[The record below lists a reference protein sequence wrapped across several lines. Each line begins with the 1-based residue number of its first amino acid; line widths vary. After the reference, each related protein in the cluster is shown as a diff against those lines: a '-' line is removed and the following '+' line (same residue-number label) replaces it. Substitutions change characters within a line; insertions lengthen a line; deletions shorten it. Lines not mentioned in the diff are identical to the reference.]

1 VAARVSSA
9 FTGRKLLVDNSAF
22 QRGGN
27 EIVRADWLAALEEGY
42 LYRSPILEFEV
53 LYSARNARE
62 HTALSEELEA
72 LRPLDLSDAVVG
84 AALGAQAELARHA
97 AGFHRLP
104 HQDYLVAALAAA
116 HELGVL
122 HYDADFDRIAE
133 HSSLAF
139 ESVWIA
145 SAGTLDKEAADPL
158 RQRRR
163 TIGLGLA
170 QFSGQRAG
178 EVLDNVLDLL
188 DGELRADGLQL
199 PALRRSAS
207 SPAGRSTDGHSAAEL
222 TAEPVAEPPS

>member
-1 VAARVSSA
+1 VAARVSPA
-9 FTGRKLLVDNSAF
+9 FAGRKLVVDNSAF

-27 EIVRADWLAALEEGY
+27 ETVRADWFRALEEGH

-62 HTALSEELEA
+62 HAELTEELQA
-72 LRPLDLSDAVVG
+72 LRPLELSQAVVA

-97 AGFHRLP
+97 AGFHRLA
-104 HQDYLVAALAAA
+104 HQDYLLAAVAAAN
-116 HELGVL
+116 ELGVL

-145 SAGTLDKEAADPL
+145 PAGTLEKEAADPL

-163 TIGLGLA
+163 AVNHGLA
-170 QFSGQRAG
+170 QFSGERAG

-188 DGELRADGLQL
+188 ENELRADGLQP
-199 PALRRSAS
+199 PARR
-207 SPAGRSTDGHSAAEL
+207 
-222 TAEPVAEPPS
+222 

>member
-1 VAARVSSA
+1 MATRVSSA
-9 FTGRKLLVDNSAF
+9 FKGRKLVVDNSAF

-27 EIVRADWLAALEEGY
+27 EIVRADWLRALEEGH

-62 HTALSEELEA
+62 HAELREELEA
-72 LRPLDLSDAVVG
+72 LRPLELSEAVVG
-84 AALGAQAELARHA
+84 AALEAQAKLARHA

-104 HQDYLVAALAAA
+104 HQDYLVAAIAAA

-145 SAGTLDKEAADPL
+145 SAGTLDKQEADPL
-158 RQRRR
+158 RPHRKAV
-163 TIGLGLA
+163 THSLA
-170 QFSGQRAG
+170 QFSGKRAR
-178 EVLDNVLDLL
+178 EVLDNVLGLL
-188 DGELRADGLQL
+188 EDELRADGLQP
-199 PALRRSAS
+199 PARR
-207 SPAGRSTDGHSAAEL
+207 
-222 TAEPVAEPPS
+222 